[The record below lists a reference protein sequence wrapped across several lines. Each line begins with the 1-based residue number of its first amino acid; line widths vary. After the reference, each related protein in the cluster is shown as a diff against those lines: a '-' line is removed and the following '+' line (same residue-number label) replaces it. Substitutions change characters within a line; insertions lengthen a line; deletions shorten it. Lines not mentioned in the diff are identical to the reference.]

1 MEWEASQ
8 GRVGCGERA
17 GEVTKGALGDYPG
30 GFSYTG
36 SQSSGITQKT
46 GKSCKRI
53 YPTRSEE
60 CGRGPEE
67 RSQQILQEH
76 WASQL
81 SLRENDQKDP
91 IYEGRK
97 GLIRVAGQCGFPR
110 LFVLGCFP
118 QRPLPF
124 MGFRKLWGYSHT
136 LTHTQSWEEDSI
148 HTYTHIL
155 RGNWHHQL
163 LMQINFLL
171 QNRNGQPRIIRCR
184 KKPKKR
190 RKIPN
195 QNLRKLKLVSS
206 G

>member
-1 MEWEASQ
+1 M
-8 GRVGCGERA
+8 GCGERA
-17 GEVTKGALGDYPG
+17 GQVTKGALGDYPG

-46 GKSCKRI
+46 GKSCNRI
-53 YPTRSEE
+53 CPTRSEE
-60 CGRGPEE
+60 CGRGPGE
-67 RSQQILQEH
+67 RSQQVLQEH

-97 GLIRVAGQCGFPR
+97 GLIHVAGQCGFPR

-124 MGFRKLWGYSHT
+124 TGFRKLSALRV

-155 RGNWHHQL
+155 RGNWHHRL

-184 KKPKKR
+184 KKPKKWG
-190 RKIPN
+190 KIPN
-195 QNLRKLKLVSS
+195 QNLRKLKFVSS
-206 G
+206 GESERLLHP

>member
-1 MEWEASQ
+1 MWAWPWREVTADPAGTLGFSTVSE
-8 GRVGCGERA
+8 GERPKRSYLWRKE
-17 GEVTKGALGDYPG
+17 GTDSCSWPVWVSSTVCLGL
-30 GFSYTG
+30 FSP
-36 SQSSGITQKT
+36 K
-46 GKSCKRI
+46 
-53 YPTRSEE
+53 
-60 CGRGPEE
+60 
-67 RSQQILQEH
+67 
-76 WASQL
+76 A
-81 SLRENDQKDP
+81 N
-91 IYEGRK
+91 
-97 GLIRVAGQCGFPR
+97 
-110 LFVLGCFP
+110 
-118 QRPLPF
+118 F